1 MILSVLL
8 AKEMKDIINTGGI
21 KEIYKNLNQNI
32 KVHVSS
38 NTGLKIYR

>member
-8 AKEMKDIINTGGI
+8 AKEMKDIINTDGI
-21 KEIYKNLNQNI
+21 KEIYKHLNQNI

-38 NTGLKIYR
+38 TTGLKIYQ